1 MLPVLQ
7 KSRDAFD
14 DVRRL
19 PEKEDRMWLIDVE
32 LVNSETGDV
41 VRKRLDLSIDSCDFS
56 PDAYATLVAK
66 VFEKSLVQMLEK
78 TRELSA
84 KSA

>member
-1 MLPVLQ
+1 
-7 KSRDAFD
+7 
-14 DVRRL
+14 
-19 PEKEDRMWLIDVE
+19 MWLIDVE

-41 VRKRLDLSIDSCDFS
+41 VRKRLDLSIDSGDFS
-56 PDAYATLVAK
+56 PDAYATLAAK
-66 VFEKSLVQMLEK
+66 VFEKSLVRMLEK